1 MEKLESKSAS
11 ACSTG
16 CPVDTVTVTS
26 EGNLP
31 AYMALAAPYVPFQ
44 KPGCKLYESD
54 LSSLAHGTIYPALF
68 LPFKNMYKVGELPDT
83 PLTQLMA
90 LEFALVELGLYLD
103 THPND
108 TEALEMRREY
118 VKLHEDMLESY
129 QRKYGPVNANFV
141 DDAKHYSWVSNP
153 WPWNVQKGE

>member
-103 THPND
+103 STFD
-108 TEALEMRREY
+108 TALAELNGHFAE
-118 VKLHEDMLESY
+118 LFGLSLSDELE
-129 QRKYGPVNANFV
+129 
-141 DDAKHYSWVSNP
+141 
-153 WPWNVQKGE
+153 EE